1 MIKKWSVTSSQQIE
15 SNRVFSVRKDTSI
28 SPQSGNKHD
37 FFIIEAPDWINVVAL
52 TENDEVVLIEQ
63 YRHGSGDVTIEI
75 PGGMI
80 DPGES
85 PIDTAKRE
93 LMEETGY
100 VGDSWVKIGEVLPNP
115 AIQSNRCFTYLA
127 KNCKKVSETKFDS
140 TEYIVTYTKPSEEIP
155 KLLSE
160 GKITH
165 SLVVAAFYWY
175 YLYKQSES

>member
-1 MIKKWSVTSSQQIE
+1 MIKKWSVTKSQQVE

-28 SPQSGNKHD
+28 SPYNGNKHD

-52 TENDEVVLIEQ
+52 TQNDEVVLIEQ
-63 YRHGSGDVTIEI
+63 YRHGSGEVTIEI

-93 LMEETGY
+93 LLEETGY
-100 VGDSWVKIGEVLPNP
+100 AGDSWVKIGEVLPNP

-127 KNCKKVSETKFDS
+127 RNCKKVSETNFDS
-140 TEYIVTYTKPSEEIP
+140 TEYIVTYTKPYEEIP

>member
-1 MIKKWSVTSSQQIE
+1 
-15 SNRVFSVRKDTSI
+15 
-28 SPQSGNKHD
+28 
-37 FFIIEAPDWINVVAL
+37 
-52 TENDEVVLIEQ
+52 
-63 YRHGSGDVTIEI
+63 
-75 PGGMI
+75 MI

-93 LMEETGY
+93 LLEETGY
-100 VGDSWVKIGEVLPNP
+100 AGDSWVKIGEVLPNP

-127 KNCKKVSETKFDS
+127 KNCKIVGETNFDS
-140 TEYIVTYTKPSEEIP
+140 TEYIVTYTKPYEEIP